1 VTGTSD
7 AARSAIVE
15 ALARLA
21 AATDAR
27 DWATVSAIF
36 AADATGYGARGTG
49 AIVARM
55 RAHLDGC
62 GPTQHLLGNHRV
74 TTSGDTGHS
83 LTYARVYH
91 QGADAMAGSFFEC
104 MGEYDDFWVRDPG
117 DGWRLTRR
125 QFDMRI
131 MLGDFGVLRP
141 AAAGSGQKGPTP

>member
-1 VTGTSD
+1 VTGTPD

-27 DWATVSAIF
+27 DWPTVSAVF
-36 AADATGYGARGTG
+36 TADATGYGAHGVE

-74 TTSGDTGHS
+74 TVHGETAHS
-83 LTYARVYH
+83 LSYARVYH
-91 QGADAMAGSFFEC
+91 RGAGDMAGSFFEC
-104 MGEYDDFWVRDPG
+104 MGEYDDSWVRDPG
-117 DGWRLTRR
+117 GAWRLTRR
-125 QFDMRI
+125 HFDMRI

-141 AAAGSGQKGPTP
+141 AVAGPGQEQPTP